1 MYMIWIWLAVI
12 AIAVVVELIDAG
24 TLVSIWCAVG
34 AVIPF
39 FMSFWRTDNPIYI
52 TAQVI
57 VFGIVTALCLIFLR
71 KLALKVL
78 YKNNKEK
85 TNMDM
90 LVGTRIKII
99 SVSEDKTK
107 AEVKIN
113 GVTYTAVGEDEDET
127 FEPKQ
132 EVYIKRFSG
141 NKIIIYK
148 KDKE

>member
-39 FMSFWRTDNPIYI
+39 FMSFWRTNNAIYI

-78 YKNNKEK
+78 YKNSQEK
-85 TNMDM
+85 TNLDTF
-90 LVGTRIKII
+90 VNKRVKILN
-99 SVSEDKTK
+99 VSEDNTK
-107 AEVKIN
+107 ATVKIN
-113 GVTYTAVGEDEDET
+113 GVEYTAVGEDDEQT
-127 FEPKQ
+127 FTPGQ
-132 EVYIKRFSG
+132 EVYVKRFSG
-141 NKIIIYK
+141 NKVIVYI
-148 KDKE
+148 KEEK